1 MPIYEYECVECGTRF
16 DKFVRS
22 ATRPVEVACPTCKSE
37 NCRKV
42 VSAFAS
48 TGVQSSGAN
57 CAPSGG

>member
-1 MPIYEYECVECGTRF
+1 MPIYEYECAECGTRF

-48 TGVQSSGAN
+48 TGSQSSGAD